1 MRGALEVASDKEIA
15 SLEKHVVYELVPITS
30 VPAGQRVVGRRWV
43 NKIKADGTY
52 RGRLAERGQSQVP
65 GIDCNGTFSPV
76 CRLQSIRMMLAI
88 AAKDNEVFM
97 LDFHTAFLNADVEE
111 DIFVNMVPGDEIAAK
126 PGVPL
131 VMKLAK
137 SLHGLRKSPKNCFGT
152 MDHHLA
158 EIGSRPL
165 KSDPVFTYARMTPTL
180 SFVRCTWTTFFYWEG
195 TSSC

>member
-76 CRLQSIRMMLAI
+76 CRLQSIRMMLVI
-88 AAKDNEVFM
+88 AAELDYEVLM
-97 LDFHTAFLNADVEE
+97 LDVQMAFLNADVEE
-111 DIFVNMVPGDEIAAK
+111 DVFVKMTPGCEIAGTS
-126 PGVPL
+126 GVPL
-131 VMKLAK
+131 VMNL
-137 SLHGLRKSPKNCFGT
+137 
-152 MDHHLA
+152 
-158 EIGSRPL
+158 
-165 KSDPVFTYARMTPTL
+165 
-180 SFVRCTWTTFFYWEG
+180 
-195 TSSC
+195 